1 MGNKEFVYILLI
13 VLLSMVVCILF
24 GVLIG
29 STNIEGTVSS
39 VKWTDMLSGF
49 GGLIGALATVVAAV
63 FAGLALTSW
72 KKQTQAQRQILFLDE
87 LTEAFNEYSNL
98 VSAPIELIKYS
109 KLAIEGYSFSDLK
122 GQSFGESGVVKYFK
136 RAGQEDAEKITQYLN
151 KCTDPLKKIQSLTT
165 KGNLMGFHDYHICF
179 DACAR
184 LSKTYPAIQAYSS
197 MISNK
202 YLNWNNPE
210 VEMAV
215 RKAMEMDPND
225 LNAIV
230 RSCNDELISFAQDK
244 YRLAMK

>member
-1 MGNKEFVYILLI
+1 MGNKEFVYILFI
-13 VLLSMVVCILF
+13 ALLSMVVCILL

-29 STNIEGTVSS
+29 STNLEGAVSN
-39 VKWTDMLSGF
+39 VTWTDMLSGF
-49 GGLIGALATVVAAV
+49 GGLIGALATMVAAT

-98 VSAPIELIKYS
+98 ISVPIELITYS
-109 KLAIEGYSFSDLK
+109 KLAIEGYSFSDSK
-122 GQSFGESGVVKYFK
+122 GQTFGESGVVKYFK
-136 RAGQEDAEKITQYLN
+136 RVGQEDAEKINQYLN
-151 KCTDPLKKIQSLTT
+151 KCTGSLNKIQSLTI
-165 KGNLMGFHDYHICF
+165 KGNLMGFHDYHTCF

-184 LSKTYPAIQAYSS
+184 LAKTYPAIQAYSS

-210 VEMAV
+210 VEIAV
-215 RKAMEMDPND
+215 RKVIEMDPND

-230 RSCNDELISFAQDK
+230 NSCNKELIKFAQNK